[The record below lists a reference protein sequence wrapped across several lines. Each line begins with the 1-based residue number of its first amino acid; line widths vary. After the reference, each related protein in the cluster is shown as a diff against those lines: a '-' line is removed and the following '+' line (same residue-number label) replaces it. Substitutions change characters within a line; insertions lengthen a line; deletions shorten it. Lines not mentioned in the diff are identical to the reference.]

1 MIIRLRQAQTDSFY
15 GTTAGTTPIACQTE
29 LVEGGAKGKELAT

>member
-1 MIIRLRQAQTDSFY
+1 MLTRLRQAQTGSFY
-15 GTTAGTTPIACQTE
+15 RTTAGTTPIACQPE